1 MLPNRSE
8 TAEIIVEVMD
18 FIRFRKIDK
27 VHSIVSSKITVN
39 SVNPTIVL
47 TELGK
52 RGWSDPVK
60 KGKALER
67 IPVGRLAGL

>member
-1 MLPNRSE
+1 MNYLSTYGNSITKLE
-8 TAEIIVEVMD
+8 HASSISID
-18 FIRFRKIDK
+18 GFNLFQIR
-27 VHSIVSSKITVN
+27 VN

-47 TELGK
+47 TVLGR

-67 IPVGRLAGL
+67 IPIGRLAGNM